1 MKSLIKKANGVISY
15 SSYNFLNLLF
25 YKKQKKIVF
34 ISFPDAT
41 DNSWHLYRYA
51 LSNLKD
57 YEFVWLINNNS
68 ETIRNKILDYRN
80 NFSSNNNKVTILK
93 RWSIKGLMAF
103 SSARFV
109 FHTHGTYYFIKKS
122 FNAPTIVNLWHGMP
136 IKAIGL
142 LDKTEDKN
150 FCYSDYSIATSE
162 SYRKIISDAFNLPID
177 KVLSTGLPR
186 NDVLYSCVS
195 SDIRDKMLSRLDLD
209 IEKDIIVWLPT
220 YRVSTFGDIRSD
232 ALNTSFLEDLK
243 DDFLDELDIL
253 CSQSNISIIVK
264 LHPMDSISTGLKELK
279 FSNIKFYN
287 ATAWAHLDIELY
299 DLLSLSKGVVS
310 DFSSVMIDCLPTNIN
325 VGFINSSK
333 EQYSRKT
340 VISVEDLLKCIH
352 IIDSPMDIIELA
364 RLEKNNLPI
373 NNNVEFFNN
382 SQGEACLKILKE
394 LDVQN

>member
-1 MKSLIKKANGVISY
+1 MKSLIKKASGTISY
-15 SSYNFLNLLF
+15 ASYSFLNLLF
-25 YKKQKKIVF
+25 YKKKKKIVF

-51 LSNLKD
+51 LANLTS
-57 YEFVWLINNNS
+57 YEFVWLVNNNS
-68 ETIRNKILDYRN
+68 ETVRKKILSYGN
-80 NFSSNNNKVTILK
+80 NFSNNNKTTVLK
-93 RWSIKGLMAF
+93 RWSIEGLMAF

-162 SYRKIISDAFNLPID
+162 SYRRIISDAFNLPID

-186 NDVLYSCVS
+186 NDVLYSGVD
-195 SDIRDKMLSRLDLD
+195 SDILDKILSRLDLD

-220 YRVSTFGDIRSD
+220 YRVSSFGDIRSD
-232 ALNTSFLEDLK
+232 ALNTSFLDDLN
-243 DDFLDELDIL
+243 DNFLEELNVL
-253 CSQSNISIIVK
+253 CSQSNINIIVK
-264 LHPMDSISTGLKELK
+264 LHPMDSISEGLKGLN
-279 FSNIKFYN
+279 FSNIQFYD
-287 ATAWAHLDIELY
+287 AVEWGCLDIELY

-325 VGFINSSK
+325 VGFINSSR

-340 VISVEDLLKCIH
+340 VVSIDNLLKCVYL
-352 IIDSPMDIIELA
+352 IDSPMDIIRLA
-364 RLEKNNLPI
+364 QLENNDLHI
-373 NNNVEFFNN
+373 NSDLEVFNS
-382 SQGEACLKILKE
+382 SQGKACCQIFKK
-394 LDVQN
+394 LDI